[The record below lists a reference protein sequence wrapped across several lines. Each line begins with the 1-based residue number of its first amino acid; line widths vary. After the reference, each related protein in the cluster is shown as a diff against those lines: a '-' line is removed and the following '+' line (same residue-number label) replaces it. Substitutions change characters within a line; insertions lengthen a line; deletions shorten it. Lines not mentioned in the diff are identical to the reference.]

1 MEFER
6 NLEDNLF
13 SIYYELKKHSYT
25 HSNYKYF
32 RIFDPKKR
40 NIHKAEIKDRI
51 VHQII
56 FDYLN
61 ARYEP
66 FFIKNS
72 FSSRIQ
78 KGTHKAVKKLT
89 EFTKNL
95 KDENNGRC
103 FALKCD
109 IKKYFESI
117 DQRVLLKIFKKE
129 VKDDAVFDLILK
141 IILSFNSANK
151 TGKGIPLGNI
161 TSQIFANIYLNELD
175 YFVKNELNIKYYL
188 RYNDD
193 FIILDDNKNKLFEN
207 LKKIKDFI
215 SNILLLEM
223 PDNKIKFRK
232 LDWGIDFCGYIVL
245 PNGILLRQKTK
256 KRMLKNIYELSE
268 KLKNKEI
275 PKNKFIKTLNSYF
288 GLLKHCN
295 SYNLKN
301 KIKNKF
307 IYKNFY

>member
-1 MEFER
+1 MGFER
-6 NLEDNLF
+6 NLENNLF
-13 SIYYELKKHSYT
+13 SLYYELKKHSYA

-40 NIHKAEIKDRI
+40 GIHKAEIKDRI

-66 FFIKNS
+66 LFIENS
-72 FSSRIQ
+72 FSSRTQ
-78 KGTHKAVKKLT
+78 KGTHKAVNKLT
-89 EFTKNL
+89 EFTRIF
-95 KDENNGRC
+95 ENENYERC

-117 DQRVLLKIFKKE
+117 DQNVLLKILKKE

-141 IILSFNSANK
+141 IVLSFNSADK
-151 TGKGIPLGNI
+151 IGKGIPLGNI

-175 YFVKNELNIKYYL
+175 YFVKDKLDIKYYL

-232 LDWGIDFCGYIVL
+232 LNWGIDFCGYIIL

-256 KRMLKNIYELSE
+256 RRMLKNIYKISA

-275 PKNKFIKTLNSYF
+275 LENKFTKTLNSYF

-301 KIKNKF
+301 KIKGINPVF
-307 IYKNFY
+307 